1 MKTISFARSS
11 LTKKIQFTFVLW
23 QILLMY
29 RYSLIDWQKK
39 HYYTQNFFWNSYMQN
54 LMVSEIKAS
63 IFNFSKKIIKKLK
76 KKRYIFM
83 IKKDWNF
90 CYQVL
95 KTAAFFRW
103 RVEKYHLHF
112 FLILILYLILNFYS
126 TWSWLS
132 SNTKFIN
139 FLKIFKKLWW
149 FDKLMQ
155 WTKNRTKIVFSKA
168 LIHKIRQLLSHLDGS
183 QWNM

>member
-29 RYSLIDWQKK
+29 HYSLIDWQKK

-63 IFNFSKKIIKKLK
+63 IFNFSKKIIKK

-95 KTAAFFRW
+95 KTAAFLD
-103 RVEKYHLHF
+103 EELKSIIYTF
-112 FLILILYLILNFYS
+112 FNF
-126 TWSWLS
+126 
-132 SNTKFIN
+132 N
-139 FLKIFKKLWW
+139 FLF
-149 FDKLMQ
+149 
-155 WTKNRTKIVFSKA
+155 NSKFLFYLVVA
-168 LIHKIRQLLSHLDGS
+168 FQQYWIH
-183 QWNM
+183 